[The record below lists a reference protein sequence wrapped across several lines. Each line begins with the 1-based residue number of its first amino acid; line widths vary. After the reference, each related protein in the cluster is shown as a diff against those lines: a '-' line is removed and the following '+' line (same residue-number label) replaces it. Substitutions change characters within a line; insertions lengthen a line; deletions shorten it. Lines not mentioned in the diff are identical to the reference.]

1 MDSIYTKKS
10 AQFVSIITFSL
21 ALFPAL
27 IALFTLIY
35 FLNIDLYFQLTSE
48 DGLVEWSTFFCLFI
62 SSVISLNIAY
72 SYYKERH
79 KAQFFF
85 FFFFLFNL
93 LAGFEEISWGQR
105 IFEMESGDFFNT
117 YSDQKEINLHN
128 TFQGIVG
135 IKTKHIALA
144 VLFVYGVVL
153 PWRKSVGKLN
163 WKITREKYLILPPA
177 FLLPAFVLATLL
189 MLDFPTGNE
198 EELGEFFYSIC
209 FLLTCIY
216 NYQLLKQP
224 SAERENVINN

>member
-1 MDSIYTKKS
+1 MDSIYTSKQ
-10 AQFVSIITFSL
+10 AQIITTKTFSI

-27 IALFTLIY
+27 IALFIFIY
-35 FLNIDLYFQLTSE
+35 FFNKDLYYQLTSE
-48 DGLVEWSTFFCLFI
+48 DGLVEWATFFCLFI
-62 SSVISLNIAY
+62 SSVISLNIAFAH
-72 SYYKERH
+72 YKEHRKIH
-79 KAQFFF
+79 PFFAI
-85 FFFFLFNL
+85 FFLFNL

-105 IFEMESGDFFNT
+105 LFQMESGEFFNT

-153 PWRKSVGKLN
+153 PWKSAAGTLN
-163 WKITREKYLILPPA
+163 WKIIKQKYLVIPPV
-177 FLLPAFVLATLL
+177 FLLPAFILATLL

-198 EELGEFFYSIC
+198 EEIGEFFYSMC

-216 NYQLLKQP
+216 SYQVMKH
-224 SAERENVINN
+224 SSNESENVIIK